1 MHRKGR
7 PQGRVVVI
15 FAGELQPVVVKLVW
29 SRVLDAVAWIP
40 GAGRDLLRW
49 GEGRFRLTDDHR
61 L

>member
-7 PQGRVVVI
+7 LQGRVVVI

-40 GAGRDLLRW
+40 GVGRDLLR
-49 GEGRFRLTDDHR
+49 
-61 L
+61 